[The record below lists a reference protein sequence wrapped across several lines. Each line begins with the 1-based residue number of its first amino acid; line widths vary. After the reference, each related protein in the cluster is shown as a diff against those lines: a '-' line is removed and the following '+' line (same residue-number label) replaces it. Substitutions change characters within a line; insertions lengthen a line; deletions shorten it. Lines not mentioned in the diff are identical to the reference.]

1 MASTIAA
8 VVNVAILAVL
18 LHRRGIFQPDPRLKS
33 RSVRIIGASL
43 MMALW
48 VAAAQKFAAP
58 DLPNWHGIWRLSMLG
73 ALIVFGGVVYAI
85 SLDALKVL
93 KLSDVL
99 AALQT
104 RIARRRTR

>member
-1 MASTIAA
+1 M
-8 VVNVAILAVL
+8 V
-18 LHRRGIFQPDPRLKS
+18 
-33 RSVRIIGASL
+33 
-43 MMALW
+43 
-48 VAAAQKFAAP
+48 
-58 DLPNWHGIWRLSMLG
+58 G

-93 KLSDVL
+93 NLSDVL